1 MRNTKTKGKTMTK
14 ALSKCHKRFIAH
26 NEVQWAY
33 ADILEGNEDINEI
46 KCNVKLLGC
55 ELGENYSSDFVC
67 TKSNGE
73 LLVVETVFKKHLLKP
88 LNLKLLEES
97 RKYWL
102 ARGVQDWRLVVG
114 DKNEKVIKRRIIKFI

>member
-46 KCNVKLLGC
+46 KCNVKLI
-55 ELGENYSSDFVC
+55 DFC
-67 TKSNGE
+67 KGAR
-73 LLVVETVFKKHLLKP
+73 LLLHIAHSMFHLFF
-88 LNLKLLEES
+88 LL
-97 RKYWL
+97 RM
-102 ARGVQDWRLVVG
+102 V
-114 DKNEKVIKRRIIKFI
+114 NM